1 MPQIIAN
8 PTWDEIEQ
16 LMSDVPDLVAGFY
29 GPRGVGKTSFAW
41 ELAEQMDKPYL
52 GKVQFHDDLS
62 PAEIMGM
69 AFPSKSGYKWEDGP
83 GSLAYANGGIL
94 LLDEINAASGP
105 CKTYM
110 YSLLDRGPGG
120 TISYVGRTFEQ
131 EEGYLPIATMNGD
144 PNSGE
149 LPEAVLDRFDV
160 WFLITRPSDRLLAMI
175 TDERLRQHC
184 VSSYTESEE
193 KNALI
198 GPAFTFR
205 NYMSLQKIWGYWPL
219 DKALLTIC
227 RGDQILANSMYETL
241 KILEEPDDEEEE
253 ESA

>member
-1 MPQIIAN
+1 MPQIIQN
-8 PTWDEIEQ
+8 PGWDEIAQ
-16 LMSDVPDLVAGFY
+16 LMADVPDLVAGFY

-41 ELAEQMDKPYL
+41 ELAENLDSPYL

-131 EEGYLPIATMNGD
+131 EDGYLPMATMNGD

-149 LPEAVLDRFDV
+149 LPDAVLDRFDV
-160 WFLITRPSDRLLAMI
+160 WFQITRPSDRLLDMLEP
-175 TDERLRQHC
+175 DLRAHC
-184 VSSYTESEE
+184 LKAYIESEE
-193 KNALI
+193 KNPLQ

-205 NYMSLQKIWGYWPL
+205 QYMSFQKIRERWPL
-219 DKALLTIC
+219 DKALLAVC
-227 RGDQILANSMYETL
+227 RGDQILANSMVETL
-241 KILEEPDDEEEE
+241 VILSEEDDDEDEDDE
-253 ESA
+253 